1 MRRLLS
7 AEFYKLWRS
16 AGFRVCLIVFFVQD
30 IIYLLSVGFVGDI
43 LGMELNGF
51 DQFNY
56 LLTSFSGS
64 TVSGMLF
71 GFIAAS
77 VITSDYKSRDIQCAI
92 AQGHSRAHILIAKII
107 VYVVAVWI
115 LAMEDIIVYV
125 VGSSIA
131 GGFGRP
137 FDGTVAL
144 YMLRSIVCEGFVLT
158 MMFMTC
164 VFIAFSLTSKA
175 ASVSINILL
184 FFVLDLGLAV
194 MPLIFQLEKL
204 EKFLSYLPFVAV
216 KEMGDW
222 SIDWGHAGISLTI
235 AAVYG
240 AAMIAATWTV
250 FRKRDLR

>member
-7 AEFYKLWRS
+7 AEFYKLWKS

-30 IIYLLSVGFVGDI
+30 IIYLLSVEFVGDI

-51 DQFNY
+51 AQFNY

-131 GGFGRP
+131 GGFGRS
-137 FDGTVAL
+137 FDGTVVL

-175 ASVSINILL
+175 ASVSVNILL
-184 FFVLDLGLAV
+184 FFVLDLGLTV
-194 MPLIFQLEKL
+194 MPLIFQSEKL

-222 SIDWGHAGISLTI
+222 NIDWGHAGISLAI

-240 AAMIAATWTV
+240 AAMIVATWTV

>member
-1 MRRLLS
+1 
-7 AEFYKLWRS
+7 
-16 AGFRVCLIVFFVQD
+16 
-30 IIYLLSVGFVGDI
+30 
-43 LGMELNGF
+43 
-51 DQFNY
+51 
-56 LLTSFSGS
+56 
-64 TVSGMLF
+64 
-71 GFIAAS
+71 
-77 VITSDYKSRDIQCAI
+77 
-92 AQGHSRAHILIAKII
+92 
-107 VYVVAVWI
+107 
-115 LAMEDIIVYV
+115 
-125 VGSSIA
+125 
-131 GGFGRP
+131 
-137 FDGTVAL
+137 
-144 YMLRSIVCEGFVLT
+144 

-194 MPLIFQLEKL
+194 MPLIFQSEKL